1 LNGLSGT
8 CRFFNSGKETP
19 MARAALH
26 PRLRPIFRSASFEG
40 LEPRRLLSF
49 AASFPAGATLTQR
62 ADVNASRLLGEQ
74 MEGNVYI
81 NPTNPRNV
89 VAFAIDLAQIN
100 PEKCWYSMDG
110 GLTYAQ
116 SLIPNP
122 PGRTGNGDPA
132 AVFDRQGNLY
142 FVHLTTGL
150 SASIAKSTDGGQTWA
165 FATLASLVGG
175 VDKCWIGAGPNPANL
190 NQDIIY
196 VTYRRDVNEGQTDS
210 QIHVVRSLDGGV
222 TFVNDVIINDQSIA
236 GIDRLSTFPR
246 PVVRPSDGRL
256 YVVWDDESNSPA
268 SSEIKMD
275 YSDDGGVTWHAD
287 QLIGTTPVTRGNT
300 TRWDIPA
307 QPNRGVL
314 TVPSLA
320 VAQTGAFE
328 DRLYVAYTISPLGR
342 PNSDIQVAWTDDDT
356 GAAGTWNFTV
366 PHTVTTNSQFHPWI
380 ETDPMTGVPY
390 VSWLDAAGSAT
401 NQTVRKTGTFSIDGG
416 VTWLPPIT
424 VADAPSDQ
432 SLANPNRVGQN
443 YLEYDTPAAFA
454 GMAFDSWADNS
465 NSTGN
470 NPNGTADLDWYT
482 DRVVLGGH
490 VITVT
495 GTTAADTYTV
505 RMDASGTFL
514 QIWENTPPVGVPTFT
529 MLEDAVDGLNFFL
542 GAGDDVINVDAL
554 DGSMPLVIRG
564 GAGQDLI
571 VLGSATGAVLS
582 PTTIDGG
589 DGFDVIRVVE
599 TGGGAAATI
608 LPSPGDD
615 DVFVNTGGA
624 GNADVLFDATQR
636 LGTLQIEGG
645 GVGKVTADGATVLTV
660 TRLDLAGGGAGR
672 LDLNDNTLIVDYTG
686 ASPFNAIN
694 GFVASGYNGG
704 TWTGT
709 GISSGVAAGLTSTA
723 IGIAEATDLFIAFPA
738 LFAGQLIDNTTVLA
752 RYTLYGDTDLN
763 RNVNLDDFNR
773 LASNFGQTPR
783 RWSQGDFDYN
793 ANVNLDDFNRLA
805 GNFGQVVAPAAAA
818 VAARSGGQRIGSG
831 AADRVD
837 EEDAPTLDDLLRS
850 VGRVN

>member
-1 LNGLSGT
+1 MS
-8 CRFFNSGKETP
+8 RSAP
-19 MARAALH
+19 RR
-26 PRLRPIFRSASFEG
+26 RLRPFLHSACLEG

-49 AASFPAGATLTQR
+49 AASFPAGATLAQR
-62 ADVNASRLLGEQ
+62 ADVNASKLFGEQ

-81 NPTNPRNV
+81 NPANPRNV

-100 PEKCWYSMDG
+100 PEKCWYSLDG

-116 SLIPNP
+116 SIIPNP
-122 PGRTGNGDPA
+122 AGRTGNGDPA

-150 SASIAKSTDGGQTWA
+150 SASIAKSTDGGQTW
-165 FATLASLVGG
+165 TLATVASLIGG

-210 QIHVVRSLDGGV
+210 QIHCVRSLDGGNTWV
-222 TFVNDVIINDQSIA
+222 DDVILNDQSIA

-268 SSEIKMD
+268 SSEIKLD

-287 QLIGTTPVTRGNT
+287 QLIGTTPVTRGNIA
-300 TRWDIPA
+300 RWDIPA

-314 TVPSLA
+314 AVPSLA
-320 VAQTGAFE
+320 VAQTGPFAG
-328 DRLYVAYTISPLGR
+328 RLYVAYTISPLGR
-342 PNSDIQVAWTDDDT
+342 PNSDIQVAWTDDGT

-443 YLEYDTPAAFA
+443 YLEYDTPAAFG

-495 GTTAADTYTV
+495 GTTSADTYTV
-505 RMDASGTFL
+505 RMDPSGTFL
-514 QIWENTPPVGVPTFT
+514 QIWENTPAVGIPTFT

-542 GAGDDVINVDAL
+542 GGGDDVINVDAL
-554 DGSMPLVIRG
+554 DASMPLVIRG
-564 GAGQDLI
+564 QAGQDLI
-571 VLGSATGAVLS
+571 VLGSATGALLS
-582 PTTIDGG
+582 PATIDGG

-608 LPSPGDD
+608 VPSTGDD
-615 DVFVNTGGA
+615 DVLVNTGGA
-624 GNADVLFDATQR
+624 GNADVLFNASQR
-636 LGTLQIEGG
+636 LGTLQVEGG
-645 GVGKVTADGATVLTV
+645 GVAKVMADGATVLTAERV
-660 TRLDLAGGGAGR
+660 DLAGGGGNGR
-672 LDLNDNTLIVDYTG
+672 LDLNDNTLLVDYTG
-686 ASPFNAIN
+686 ASPVGTIN
-694 GFVASGYNGG
+694 GFLTSGYNGG
-704 TWTGT
+704 AWTGA
-709 GISSGVAAGLTSTA
+709 GISSSVAAGMTDT
-723 IGIAEATDLFIAFPA
+723 GVGVAEATDLFVVFPA
-738 LFAGQLIDNTTVLA
+738 LFAGQLIDNTTVIA

-773 LASNFGQTPR
+773 LAANFGQSPR
-783 RWSQGDFDYN
+783 RWSQGNFDYN

-805 GNFGQVVAPAAAA
+805 GNFGQSVAPAA
-818 VAARSGGQRIGSG
+818 VAARVGGTRLGSG
-831 AADRVD
+831 ATGRVD
-837 EEDAPTLDDLLRS
+837 EEDAPTLEDLLRG
-850 VGRVN
+850 VGRTN